1 MVDMEAG
8 EATMLDTMVIMVDIM
23 AIMVDSTADFIS
35 ALARDFGLGITGAIT
50 RIIGE
55 LR

>member
-8 EATMLDTMVIMVDIM
+8 EATMLDTMAIMVDTM
-23 AIMVDSTADFIS
+23 AIMADSTADFIS
-35 ALARDFGLGITGAIT
+35 ALARDFGLDTTGAIT

>member
-1 MVDMEAG
+1 MVGIMEDTEAG
-8 EATMLDTMVIMVDIM
+8 EDTMV
-23 AIMVDSTADFIS
+23 DSMEDFIS
-35 ALARDFGLGITGAIT
+35 ALAQDFGLGITGAIT

>member
-1 MVDMEAG
+1 MVGIMEDTEAG
-8 EATMLDTMVIMVDIM
+8 ED
-23 AIMVDSTADFIS
+23 IMVDSTADFIS
-35 ALARDFGLGITGAIT
+35 ALVRDFGLDITGAIT